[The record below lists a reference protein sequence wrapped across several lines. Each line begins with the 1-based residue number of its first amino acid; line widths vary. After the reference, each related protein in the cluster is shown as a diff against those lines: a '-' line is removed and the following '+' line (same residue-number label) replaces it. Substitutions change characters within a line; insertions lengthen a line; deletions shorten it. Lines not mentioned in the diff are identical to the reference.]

1 MAQKDRVVAGVL
13 GRALNKYTPFYMSWR
28 ITSSNNQELTLVS
41 DQLKARAGA
50 VTLSAIVGLEGAE
63 IVMPE
68 RFLPAVEFAGWHRGN
83 AFLA

>member
-1 MAQKDRVVAGVL
+1 
-13 GRALNKYTPFYMSWR
+13 
-28 ITSSNNQELTLVS
+28 
-41 DQLKARAGA
+41 
-50 VTLSAIVGLEGAE
+50 LSAIVGLEGAE